1 MLAGAS
7 GVWSLYMKSKVFL
20 LFALSAVMPAVAFA
34 QSVSDVTSAI
44 QSSQQEILGYI
55 ATFGGVAVAIAL
67 AGVGWRVG
75 AKLIKRLGGVA

>member
-1 MLAGAS
+1 
-7 GVWSLYMKSKVFL
+7 MKSKVFL